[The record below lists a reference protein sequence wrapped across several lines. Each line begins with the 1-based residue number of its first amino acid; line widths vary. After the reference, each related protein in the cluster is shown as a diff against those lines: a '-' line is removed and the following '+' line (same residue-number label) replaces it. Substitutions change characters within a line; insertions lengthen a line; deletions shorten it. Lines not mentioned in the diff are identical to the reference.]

1 MSGKIKLNSANKIM
15 NLIDYEIEN
24 TESLNKIEVTLIM
37 NLIRM
42 ELIVR
47 IQTIFRII

>member
-1 MSGKIKLNSANKIM
+1 M